1 MVEVIRQNDV
11 RSVYEWLKCEKRFLK
26 RLLCLSYA
34 WCKNKEVSNSKIAHV
49 TRTLNFKE
57 MRRNIEKEFK
67 YILEKLSKSVE
78 KRWKICEKRV
88 HIGKRR
94 GAALR
99 KLY

>member
-1 MVEVIRQNDV
+1 
-11 RSVYEWLKCEKRFLK
+11 
-26 RLLCLSYA
+26 
-34 WCKNKEVSNSKIAHV
+34 
-49 TRTLNFKE
+49 
-57 MRRNIEKEFK
+57 MRRNIEKELK

-99 KLY
+99 KLYLIVWKYFVSKFHENVNDCDAAVEYEINKSVLCKWNKNDQEM

>member
-1 MVEVIRQNDV
+1 MG
-11 RSVYEWLKCEKRFLK
+11 
-26 RLLCLSYA
+26 
-34 WCKNKEVSNSKIAHV
+34 
-49 TRTLNFKE
+49 
-57 MRRNIEKEFK
+57 RNIEKEFK
-67 YILEKLSKSVE
+67 YILEELSKSVE